1 MCCENYLL
9 YLSVAER
16 KPRMFSSREVAYW
29 HFILFG
35 LFYSTIAYKY
45 IKKIWNPEHIMY
57 NLSMYFLAIIL
68 LVDFVTCIPTMG
80 HVYAKDTGILKK
92 FFVTDTTR
100 RWADRDQYT
109 IVIENCK
116 SGKIEKYKSVP
127 VDYEYNLKNG
137 MELEI
142 CSFRKEVIT
151 GCPVRSEIAKI
162 NGKTTKYFIDSY
174 RIRPYEREF
183 SFSLMSIYGLALIY
197 LTRKNYVASRKKY
210 GTLWY
215 RMSVITCILYGT
227 IPWIAYWE
235 PEYGRR
241 VRACSVCIFLV
252 LAVFELLFS
261 RSIGMPEYQEEWQ
274 KVKCQMADE
283 EIELEKREK
292 IKELKK
298 QILLEEDKSKI
309 YQFKQMSHYMSKQYC
324 DYKYHKRMKNSMEGV
339 VIFVLLELIAAI
351 LIPIIYDNLFKW
363 YGYMTG
369 GGVMVAV
376 LIFFIGYVMAYH
388 KNKRLKDVTNTGY
401 QLEYCIV
408 VADVYN
414 LKKFICSDGHMEEWK
429 MKYDDDAKIK
439 DGQEAVVIY
448 SPATHEMFTERKEVM
463 NKICGI

>member
-1 MCCENYLL
+1 
-9 YLSVAER
+9 
-16 KPRMFSSREVAYW
+16 MFSSREVAYW

-142 CSFRKEVIT
+142 YSFRKEVIT
-151 GCPVRSEIAKI
+151 GRPVRSEIAKI

-197 LTRKNYVASRKKY
+197 LTRKDYVASRKKY

-309 YQFKQMSHYMSKQYC
+309 YQFQQMSHYMSKQYC

-363 YGYMTG
+363 NGYMAG

-401 QLEYCIV
+401 PLEYCIV

-429 MKYDDDAKIK
+429 MKYDDDAKVK
-439 DGQEAVVIY
+439 NGQEVVVIY
-448 SPATHEMFTERKEVM
+448 SSATHEMFTEQKEVM

>member
-1 MCCENYLL
+1 
-9 YLSVAER
+9 
-16 KPRMFSSREVAYW
+16 MFSSREVAYW

-309 YQFKQMSHYMSKQYC
+309 YQFQQMSHYMSKQYC

-401 QLEYCIV
+401 PLEYCIV

-414 LKKFICSDGHMEEWK
+414 LKKFISSDGHMEEWK

>member
-1 MCCENYLL
+1 
-9 YLSVAER
+9 
-16 KPRMFSSREVAYW
+16 
-29 HFILFG
+29 
-35 LFYSTIAYKY
+35 
-45 IKKIWNPEHIMY
+45 
-57 NLSMYFLAIIL
+57 
-68 LVDFVTCIPTMG
+68 MG

-142 CSFRKEVIT
+142 YSFRKEVIT
-151 GCPVRSEIAKI
+151 GRPVRSEIAKI

-174 RIRPYEREF
+174 RIRPYEREL

-197 LTRKNYVASRKKY
+197 LTRKDYVASKKKY

-309 YQFKQMSHYMSKQYC
+309 YQFQQMSHYMSKQYC

-401 QLEYCIV
+401 PLEYCIV

>member
-1 MCCENYLL
+1 
-9 YLSVAER
+9 
-16 KPRMFSSREVAYW
+16 MFSSREVAYW

-142 CSFRKEVIT
+142 YSFRKEVIT
-151 GCPVRSEIAKI
+151 GRPVRSEIAKI

-197 LTRKNYVASRKKY
+197 LTRKDYVASRKKY

-261 RSIGMPEYQEEWQ
+261 RSIGMPEYH
-274 KVKCQMADE
+274 E

-309 YQFKQMSHYMSKQYC
+309 YQFQQMSHYMSKQYC

-363 YGYMTG
+363 YGYMAG

-401 QLEYCIV
+401 PLEYCIV

>member
-1 MCCENYLL
+1 
-9 YLSVAER
+9 
-16 KPRMFSSREVAYW
+16 MFSFREAVYGY
-29 HFILFG
+29 FILWG
-35 LFYSTIAYKY
+35 LFFSTITYKY

-57 NLSMYFLAIIL
+57 NLGMYFLIIIL
-68 LVDFVTCIPTMG
+68 LVDFVTRIPAIG
-80 HVYAKDTGILKK
+80 HIYAKNTGVLKK

-100 RWADRDQYT
+100 MYADRDQYT
-109 IVIENCK
+109 IVIENCQN
-116 SGKIEKYKSVP
+116 GKLERYKYVP
-127 VDYEYNLKNG
+127 VDYDYNLKNG
-137 MELEI
+137 MKLEI
-142 CSFRKEVIT
+142 TSFGKNLIT
-151 GCPVRSEIAKI
+151 GRPKGNEISKI
-162 NGKTTKYFIDSY
+162 NGKTTKYFIEGY
-174 RIRPYEREF
+174 RTRAYEREF
-183 SFSLMSIYGLALIY
+183 SFSLMSIYGLVLIY
-197 LTRKNYVASRKKY
+197 LTRKDYVANRKKY

-215 RMSVITCILYGT
+215 RMCVITCILYGT

-241 VRACSVCIFLV
+241 VRVCSVCIFWV

-274 KVKCQMADE
+274 KLKCQMADE
-283 EIELEKREK
+283 EKELEKREK

-309 YQFKQMSHYMSKQYC
+309 YQFQQMSHYMSKQYC
-324 DYKYHKRMKNSMEGV
+324 DYKYQKRMKNSMEGV
-339 VIFVLLELIAAI
+339 VIFVLLELIAAM
-351 LIPIIYDNLFKW
+351 LVPIIYDDLFKW
-363 YGYMTG
+363 YGYVAG
-369 GGVMVAV
+369 GGVMIAV

-401 QLEYCIV
+401 PLEYCIV

>member
-1 MCCENYLL
+1 
-9 YLSVAER
+9 
-16 KPRMFSSREVAYW
+16 MFSSREVAYW

-142 CSFRKEVIT
+142 YSFRKEVIT
-151 GCPVRSEIAKI
+151 GRPVRSEIAKI

-183 SFSLMSIYGLALIY
+183 SFSLMSIYGLVLIY
-197 LTRKNYVASRKKY
+197 LTRKDYVASRKKY

-227 IPWIAYWE
+227 IPWIAYLE

-283 EIELEKREK
+283 EIELEKREE

-309 YQFKQMSHYMSKQYC
+309 YQFQQMSHYMSKQYC

-363 YGYMTG
+363 YGYMAG

-388 KNKRLKDVTNTGY
+388 KNKRLKDVTNAGY
-401 QLEYCIV
+401 LLEYCIV

-439 DGQEAVVIY
+439 NGQEAVVIY

>member
-1 MCCENYLL
+1 
-9 YLSVAER
+9 
-16 KPRMFSSREVAYW
+16 MFSSREVAYW

-142 CSFRKEVIT
+142 YSFRKEVIT
-151 GCPVRSEIAKI
+151 GRPVRSEIAKI

-197 LTRKNYVASRKKY
+197 LTRKDYVASRKKY

-298 QILLEEDKSKI
+298 TNITRRRQI
-309 YQFKQMSHYMSKQYC
+309 
-324 DYKYHKRMKNSMEGV
+324 
-339 VIFVLLELIAAI
+339 
-351 LIPIIYDNLFKW
+351 
-363 YGYMTG
+363 
-369 GGVMVAV
+369 
-376 LIFFIGYVMAYH
+376 
-388 KNKRLKDVTNTGY
+388 
-401 QLEYCIV
+401 
-408 VADVYN
+408 
-414 LKKFICSDGHMEEWK
+414 
-429 MKYDDDAKIK
+429 
-439 DGQEAVVIY
+439 
-448 SPATHEMFTERKEVM
+448 
-463 NKICGI
+463 

>member
-1 MCCENYLL
+1 
-9 YLSVAER
+9 
-16 KPRMFSSREVAYW
+16 MFSSREVAYW

-80 HVYAKDTGILKK
+80 RVYAKDTGILKK

-142 CSFRKEVIT
+142 YSFRKEVIT
-151 GCPVRSEIAKI
+151 GRPVRSEIAKI

-183 SFSLMSIYGLALIY
+183 SFSLMSIYGLVLIY

-227 IPWIAYWE
+227 IPWIAYLE

-309 YQFKQMSHYMSKQYC
+309 YQFQQMSHYMSKQYC

-363 YGYMTG
+363 YGYMAG

-388 KNKRLKDVTNTGY
+388 KNKRLKDVTNVGY
-401 QLEYCIV
+401 PLEYCIV

>member
-1 MCCENYLL
+1 
-9 YLSVAER
+9 
-16 KPRMFSSREVAYW
+16 MFSSREVAYW

-142 CSFRKEVIT
+142 YSFRKEVIT
-151 GCPVRSEIAKI
+151 GRPVRSEIAKI

-197 LTRKNYVASRKKY
+197 LTRKDYVASRKKY

-309 YQFKQMSHYMSKQYC
+309 YQFQQMSHYMSKQYC

-351 LIPIIYDNLFKW
+351 RMPIIYDNLFKW
-363 YGYMTG
+363 YGYMAG

-401 QLEYCIV
+401 PLEYCIV

-414 LKKFICSDGHMEEWK
+414 LKKFICFDGHMEEWK

-448 SPATHEMFTERKEVM
+448 SPTTHEMFTERKEVM

>member
-1 MCCENYLL
+1 
-9 YLSVAER
+9 
-16 KPRMFSSREVAYW
+16 MFSSREVAYW

-100 RWADRDQYT
+100 RWTDRDQYT

-142 CSFRKEVIT
+142 YSFRKEVIT
-151 GCPVRSEIAKI
+151 GRPVRSEIAKI

-174 RIRPYEREF
+174 RIRPYEREL

-197 LTRKNYVASRKKY
+197 LTRKDYVASKKKY

-309 YQFKQMSHYMSKQYC
+309 YQFQQMSHYMSKQYC

-401 QLEYCIV
+401 PLEYCIV

>member
-1 MCCENYLL
+1 
-9 YLSVAER
+9 
-16 KPRMFSSREVAYW
+16 MFSSREVAYW

-142 CSFRKEVIT
+142 YSFRKEVIT
-151 GCPVRSEIAKI
+151 GRPVRSEIAKI

-197 LTRKNYVASRKKY
+197 LTRKDYVASRKKY

-309 YQFKQMSHYMSKQYC
+309 YQFQQMSHYMSKQYC

-363 YGYMTG
+363 YGYMAG

-401 QLEYCIV
+401 PLEYCIV

-439 DGQEAVVIY
+439 DGQEAVVIL
-448 SPATHEMFTERKEVM
+448 SLIH
-463 NKICGI
+463 I

>member
-1 MCCENYLL
+1 
-9 YLSVAER
+9 
-16 KPRMFSSREVAYW
+16 MFSSREVAYW

-142 CSFRKEVIT
+142 YSFRKEVIT
-151 GCPVRSEIAKI
+151 GRPVRSEIAKI

-197 LTRKNYVASRKKY
+197 LTRKDYVASRKKY

-309 YQFKQMSHYMSKQYC
+309 YQFQQMSHYMSKQYC

-363 YGYMTG
+363 YGYMAG

-401 QLEYCIV
+401 PLEYCIV

-429 MKYDDDAKIK
+429 MKYDDDAKVK
-439 DGQEAVVIY
+439 NGQEVVVIY
-448 SPATHEMFTERKEVM
+448 SSATHEMFTEQKEVM

>member
-1 MCCENYLL
+1 
-9 YLSVAER
+9 
-16 KPRMFSSREVAYW
+16 MFSSREVAYW

-142 CSFRKEVIT
+142 YSFRKEVIT
-151 GCPVRSEIAKI
+151 GRPVRSEIAKI

-197 LTRKNYVASRKKY
+197 LTRKDYVTSRKKY

-274 KVKCQMADE
+274 KVKCQMTDE

-309 YQFKQMSHYMSKQYC
+309 YQFQQMSHYMSKQYC

-363 YGYMTG
+363 NGYMAG

-401 QLEYCIV
+401 PLEYCIV